1 MFLARNEGVI
11 ISTRD
16 DEYGDKPV
24 KSGGSGCS
32 PRGCKDDEK
41 GIDSTPEPQG
51 EGEEGLWKGPYHCIR
66 YRLNEQVQRHL
77 PAPLSDQSSR

>member
-1 MFLARNEGVI
+1 MICGVNGFWHETGCSWHETRVI
-11 ISTRD
+11 ISTRG

-41 GIDSTPEPQG
+41 GIDSTQN
-51 EGEEGLWKGPYHCIR
+51 LKGKAKKACERDRTI
-66 YRLNEQVQRHL
+66 
-77 PAPLSDQSSR
+77 ASDIG

>member
-1 MFLARNEGVI
+1 MSKLMISFYFHDLRGEWLLARNGVFLARNEGVI

-51 EGEEGLWKGPYHCIR
+51 EGEEGL
-66 YRLNEQVQRHL
+66 
-77 PAPLSDQSSR
+77 